1 MFHIHMPKPIHG
13 WKMFFNEIAVIAI
26 GILIALSGE
35 QLLESWREGH
45 TAEKSFE
52 VIKEEI
58 ALNLGRMQARRDT
71 QKCID
76 QRLDEIAAYVERP
89 QERKRPTWVGRPQV
103 WNMQTSAVAAAR
115 SYGSLTVLPHEDQM
129 AISTVYG
136 SMASFDAIEDQEQ
149 WAWAEL
155 RSIAEDR
162 DISDSDKAALREA
175 IQRARYASWR
185 LNTETTE
192 AIREAR
198 SLHVAPAKI
207 GKGSKSV
214 CIPMDTPFDEAVA
227 KSEMT
232 DLGEPH

>member
-1 MFHIHMPKPIHG
+1 MHIHVPKPIHG
-13 WKMFFNEIAVIAI
+13 WKQFFNEVAVISI

-45 TAEKSFE
+45 TAHKSLE

-71 QKCID
+71 QKCVE

-89 QERKRPTWVGRPQV
+89 QERKHPTWVGRPQV
-103 WNMQTSAVAAAR
+103 WNIETSAVAAAR
-115 SYGSLTVLPHEDQM
+115 SYGSLTVLPHEEQM
-129 AISTVYG
+129 AISKVYS
-136 SMASFDAIEDQEQ
+136 SMASFDAIEEEEQ

-162 DISDSDKAALREA
+162 DISDSDKASLRAA
-175 IQRARYASWR
+175 IQRARYVAWR
-185 LNTETTE
+185 LNTNATE
-192 AIREAR
+192 AIQEAKA
-198 SLHVAPAKI
+198 LHVSPAKV

-227 KSEMT
+227 KSEMA

>member
-1 MFHIHMPKPIHG
+1 
-13 WKMFFNEIAVIAI
+13 
-26 GILIALSGE
+26 
-35 QLLESWREGH
+35 
-45 TAEKSFE
+45 
-52 VIKEEI
+52 
-58 ALNLGRMQARRDT
+58 MQARRDT

-89 QERKRPTWVGRPQV
+89 EGKKRPTWVGRPQV

-129 AISTVYG
+129 AISTIYG
-136 SMASFDAIEDQEQ
+136 SMASFEAIEDQEQ

-162 DISDSDKAALREA
+162 DISDSDKASLRTA
-175 IQRARYASWR
+175 IQRARYAAWR

-192 AIREAR
+192 AIQEAR
-198 SLHVAPAKI
+198 VAACCPAKI

-227 KSEMT
+227 KSEMA

>member
-1 MFHIHMPKPIHG
+1 MHIHVPKPIHG
-13 WKMFFNEIAVIAI
+13 WKQFFNEVAVISI

-45 TAEKSFE
+45 TAEKSLE
-52 VIKEEI
+52 VIKEEL
-58 ALNLGRMQARRDT
+58 ALNLGRMEARRAT
-71 QKCID
+71 QKCIA

-89 QERKRPTWVGRPQV
+89 QEKERPSWVGRPQV
-103 WNMQTSAVAAAR
+103 WNMQTSAVDAAR
-115 SYGSLTVLPHEDQM
+115 SYGSLTVLPHEEQM
-129 AISTVYG
+129 AISTIYG

-162 DISDSDKAALREA
+162 DISDSDKAALRAA
-175 IQRARYASWR
+175 IQRARYAAWR
-185 LNTETTE
+185 LNTDATE
-192 AIREAR
+192 AIQEAR
-198 SLHVAPAKI
+198 SLNVVPAKLA
-207 GKGSKSV
+207 KGSKSV